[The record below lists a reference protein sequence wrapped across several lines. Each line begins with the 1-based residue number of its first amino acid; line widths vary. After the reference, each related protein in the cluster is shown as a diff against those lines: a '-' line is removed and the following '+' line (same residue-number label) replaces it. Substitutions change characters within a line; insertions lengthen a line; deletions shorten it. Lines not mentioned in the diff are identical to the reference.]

1 MCFSGRKLMSLNQ
14 KEASVSNSAQQDL
27 ARQAATVVGALFQVL
42 AGAIVPIGAIA
53 GETPSLVIPAD
64 YAFAIWGPIFLLCLA
79 YAAYQALPANQGNPL
94 LRRVGWFFAGAFFLN
109 GLWEVLVPLR
119 QPVLLQA
126 ILAGI
131 FACLVAI
138 AYLRLVR
145 WDRGD
150 LRWADRWL
158 VALPLGLLFGW
169 ITAANV
175 VSFND
180 TLVELGILGSGVG
193 GALVGTFLLL
203 LGAVL
208 ASAVILVSGAGPLH
222 TLLAYAVAVL
232 WAFAGVVV
240 EQYDASL
247 LTTGAAVV
255 SAAFVALVL
264 FGALRRGRPQQ
275 GAGRTAQPG
284 TA

>member
-1 MCFSGRKLMSLNQ
+1 MEAAYQ
-14 KEASVSNSAQQDL
+14 KEASVSNSAKRDL

-53 GETPSLVIPAD
+53 GESPSLVIPAN

-79 YAAYQALPANQGNPL
+79 YATYQALPTNRDNPL
-94 LRRVGWFFAGAFFLN
+94 LRRVGWFFAGAFLLN

-131 FACLVAI
+131 FACSAVAH
-138 AYLRLVR
+138 LRLVR
-145 WDRGD
+145 WDRGV
-150 LRWADRWL
+150 LSRADRWL

-193 GALVGTFLLL
+193 GALVGAFLLL
-203 LGAVL
+203 VGAVL
-208 ASAVILVSGAGPLH
+208 ASAMILVSGVGTLQS
-222 TLLAYAVAVL
+222 LLAYATAVL
-232 WAFAGVVV
+232 WALAGVVV
-240 EQYDASL
+240 KQYDASL
-247 LTTGAAVV
+247 LTTCAAGI
-255 SAAFVALVL
+255 SAALVALVL
-264 FGALRRGRPQQ
+264 FGALRRGGCSGERI
-275 GAGRTAQPG
+275 GRRSPELLKPPCW
-284 TA
+284 

>member
-1 MCFSGRKLMSLNQ
+1 MSNDG
-14 KEASVSNSAQQDL
+14 KRDL
-27 ARQAATVVGALFQVL
+27 ARQVATVVGALFQML

-53 GETPSLVIPAD
+53 GQTPSLVRPSD

-79 YAAYQALPANQGNPL
+79 YAAFQALPANRANPL

-131 FACLVAI
+131 FACLAV
-138 AYLRLVR
+138 AYLRLMRSEHSVFGR
-145 WDRGD
+145 
-150 LRWADRWL
+150 ADRWL

-180 TLVELGILGSGVG
+180 TLVQTGLLGSGIG
-193 GALVGTFLLL
+193 GALVGAFLLVAGAAL
-203 LGAVL
+203 ALG
-208 ASAVILVSGAGPLH
+208 VILVSKAGPLQG
-222 TLLAYAVAVL
+222 LIAYAAAVL
-232 WAFAGVVV
+232 WALVGVIVT
-240 EQYDASL
+240 QYDASL
-247 LTTGAAVV
+247 LTTGAALL
-255 SAAFVALVL
+255 SAALVTMALISTL
-264 FGALRRGRPQQ
+264 RGRRAHI
-275 GAGRTAQPG
+275 GASPSVRPRAAGEG
-284 TA
+284 G

>member
-1 MCFSGRKLMSLNQ
+1 MSN
-14 KEASVSNSAQQDL
+14 EAKRDL
-27 ARQAATVVGALFQVL
+27 ARQVLTVVGALFQVL

-53 GETPSLVIPAD
+53 KETPSLVIPAD

-79 YAAYQALPANQGNPL
+79 YATYQALPANRDNPL
-94 LRRVGWFFAGAFFLN
+94 LRRVGWFFAGAFLLN

-119 QPVLLQA
+119 QPVVLQA

-131 FACLVAI
+131 FACLAV

-145 WDRGD
+145 SEHGVIR
-150 LRWADRWL
+150 RADRWL

-193 GALVGTFLLL
+193 GALVGAFLLL
-203 LGAVL
+203 VGAVL
-208 ASAVILVSGAGPLH
+208 ASAVIWVGRAGPLQG
-222 TLLAYAVAVL
+222 LLAYAGAVL
-232 WAFAGVVV
+232 WALVGVVV
-240 EQYDASL
+240 NQYDASL
-247 LTTGAAVV
+247 LTSGAALL
-255 SAAFVALVL
+255 SVALVTAAL
-264 FGALRRGRPQQ
+264 VGVLRRRRPHLGTGRSVRPRV
-275 GAGRTAQPG
+275 A
-284 TA
+284 

>member
-1 MCFSGRKLMSLNQ
+1 MGNDAK
-14 KEASVSNSAQQDL
+14 QDL
-27 ARQAATVVGALFQVL
+27 SRQAATVVGALFQVL
-42 AGAIVPIGAIA
+42 AGTIVPIGAIA
-53 GETPSLVIPAD
+53 GETSSLVVPSD

-79 YAAYQALPANQGNPL
+79 YAAYQALPANRANPL

-131 FACLVAI
+131 FACLAV

-145 WDRGD
+145 SAHGV
-150 LRWADRWL
+150 LGQADRWL

-180 TLVELGILGSGVG
+180 TLVETGLLGSGVG
-193 GALVGTFLLL
+193 GALVGACLLL
-203 LGAVL
+203 AGA
-208 ASAVILVSGAGPLH
+208 AVAYVVIWVSKAGPLQA
-222 TLLAYAVAVL
+222 LLAYTGAVL
-232 WAFAGVVV
+232 WALAGVVV
-240 EQYDASL
+240 NQYDTSL
-247 LTTGAAVV
+247 LTTGAALL
-255 SAAFVALVL
+255 SAALVAMSLISTL
-264 FGALRRGRPQQ
+264 RGRRPHI
-275 GAGRTAQPG
+275 GVRRSVRPRAT
-284 TA
+284 

>member
-1 MCFSGRKLMSLNQ
+1 MSNDA
-14 KEASVSNSAQQDL
+14 KWDL
-27 ARQAATVVGALFQVL
+27 PRQVATVVGAVFQVL

-53 GETPSLVIPAD
+53 KETPSLVIPAD
-64 YAFAIWGPIFLLCLA
+64 YAFAIWGPLFLLCLA
-79 YAAYQALPANQGNPL
+79 YATYQALPANRHNPL
-94 LRRVGWFFAGAFFLN
+94 LQRVGWFLAGAFFLN

-119 QPVLLQA
+119 QPVMLQA

-131 FACLVAI
+131 FACLAVG
-138 AYLRLVR
+138 YVRLVR
-145 WDRGD
+145 SDRSVWN
-150 LRWADRWL
+150 RANRWL

-193 GALVGTFLLL
+193 GALVGAFLLL

-208 ASAVILVSGAGPLH
+208 ASWVILVSAVSPLQS
-222 TLLAYAVAVL
+222 LLAYATSVL
-232 WAFAGVVV
+232 WALAGVVV

-255 SAAFVALVL
+255 SAMLVALVL
-264 FGALRRGRPQQ
+264 FGALRKGRLQQ
-275 GAGRTAQPG
+275 RADRTVQPE

>member
-1 MCFSGRKLMSLNQ
+1 M
-14 KEASVSNSAQQDL
+14 SNSAQRDL

-79 YAAYQALPANQGNPL
+79 YATYQALPANRNDPL

-131 FACLVAI
+131 FACLAI

-145 WDRGD
+145 WDRGV

-180 TLVELGILGSGVG
+180 TLVELGLLGSGVG
-193 GALVGTFLLL
+193 AALVGASLLIV
-203 LGAVL
+203 GAAL
-208 ASAVILVSGAGPLH
+208 ACAVIWVGREGPA
-222 TLLAYAVAVL
+222 TGRLAYAGAVL
-232 WAFAGVVV
+232 WALVGGGGN
-240 EQYDASL
+240 QDDASL
-247 LTTGAAVV
+247 PTTGAALL
-255 SAAFVALVL
+255 SAAPVALAIIGPL
-264 FGALRRGRPQQ
+264 HGRRPHIGASRSVRHRA
-275 GAGRTAQPG
+275 AGKG
-284 TA
+284 GW

>member
-1 MCFSGRKLMSLNQ
+1 MKIVYQKGASMSNDG
-14 KEASVSNSAQQDL
+14 KRDV

-53 GETPSLVIPAD
+53 GERPSLVIPAD

-79 YAAYQALPANQGNPL
+79 YATYQALPANRHDPL
-94 LRRVGWFFAGAFFLN
+94 LRLVGWFFAGAFFLN

-131 FACLVAI
+131 FACSAVAH
-138 AYLRLVR
+138 LRLVR
-145 WDRGD
+145 WDRGE
-150 LRWADRWL
+150 LSRADRWL

-180 TLVELGILGSGVG
+180 TLVEVGILGSGVG
-193 GALVGTFLLL
+193 GALVGAFLLL
-203 LGAVL
+203 IGAVL
-208 ASAVILVSGAGPLH
+208 ASAVVLVSAVGPLQS
-222 TLLAYAVAVL
+222 LLAYTAAVL
-232 WAFAGVVV
+232 WALAGVVV
-240 EQYDASL
+240 KQYDASL

-255 SAAFVALVL
+255 AVLLVALVL
-264 FGALRRGRPQQ
+264 FGALRRGRLQR
-275 GAGRTAQPG
+275 GADRTAQPG

>member
-1 MCFSGRKLMSLNQ
+1 MRNNGKRD
-14 KEASVSNSAQQDL
+14 V

-79 YAAYQALPANQGNPL
+79 YATYQALPANRHDPL

-131 FACLVAI
+131 FACSAVAH
-138 AYLRLVR
+138 LRLVR
-145 WDRGD
+145 WDRGE
-150 LRWADRWL
+150 LSRADRWL

-193 GALVGTFLLL
+193 GALVGAFLLL
-203 LGAVL
+203 IGAVL
-208 ASAVILVSGAGPLH
+208 ASAVVLVSEVGPLQS
-222 TLLAYAVAVL
+222 LLAYTTAVL
-232 WAFAGVVV
+232 WALAGVVV
-240 EQYDASL
+240 KQYDASL

-255 SAAFVALVL
+255 AVLLVALVL
-264 FGALRRGRPQQ
+264 LGALRRGRLQR
-275 GAGRTAQPG
+275 GADRTAQPE

>member
-1 MCFSGRKLMSLNQ
+1 MKAAYQ
-14 KEASVSNSAQQDL
+14 KEASVSNSAKRDL

-79 YAAYQALPANQGNPL
+79 YATYQALPTNRDNPL
-94 LRRVGWFFAGAFFLN
+94 LRRVGWFFAGAFLLN

-119 QPVLLQA
+119 QPVVLQA
-126 ILAGI
+126 ILAGV
-131 FACLVAI
+131 FACSAVAH
-138 AYLRLVR
+138 LRLVR
-145 WDRGD
+145 WDRGV
-150 LRWADRWL
+150 LSRADRWL

-180 TLVELGILGSGVG
+180 TLVEFGILGSGVG
-193 GALVGTFLLL
+193 GALVGAFLLL
-203 LGAVL
+203 VGAVL
-208 ASAVILVSGAGPLH
+208 ASAMILVSGVGTLQS
-222 TLLAYAVAVL
+222 LLAYATAVL
-232 WAFAGVVV
+232 WALAGVVV
-240 EQYDASL
+240 KQYDASL
-247 LTTGAAVV
+247 LTTCAAGI
-255 SAAFVALVL
+255 SAALVALIL
-264 FGALRRGRPQQ
+264 FGALRRGRLQR
-275 GAGRTAQPG
+275 GADRTAQPG

>member
-1 MCFSGRKLMSLNQ
+1 MGNNGER
-14 KEASVSNSAQQDL
+14 DL
-27 ARQAATVVGALFQVL
+27 ARQVVTVVGALFQVL

-53 GETPSLVIPAD
+53 KETPSLVIPSD
-64 YAFAIWGPIFLLCLA
+64 YAFAIWGAIFLLCLA
-79 YAAYQALPANQGNPL
+79 YAAYQALPANRQNPL
-94 LRRVGWFFAGAFFLN
+94 LRRVGWFFAGAFLLN

-119 QPVLLQA
+119 PPILLQA

-131 FACLVAI
+131 FACSAV

-145 WDRGD
+145 SDRGV
-150 LRWADRWL
+150 LSWADRWL

-193 GALVGTFLLL
+193 GALVGAFLLL

-208 ASAVILVSGAGPLH
+208 ASWVILVSAVSPLQS
-222 TLLAYAVAVL
+222 LLAYATSVL
-232 WAFAGVVV
+232 WALAGVVV

-255 SAAFVALVL
+255 SAVLVALVL
-264 FGALRRGRPQQ
+264 FGALRKGRLQQ
-275 GAGRTAQPG
+275 GADRTVQPE

>member
-1 MCFSGRKLMSLNQ
+1 M
-14 KEASVSNSAQQDL
+14 VNSAKRDL
-27 ARQAATVVGALFQVL
+27 GRQAATVVGALFQVL

-53 GETPSLVIPAD
+53 KETPSLVIPAD

-79 YAAYQALPANQGNPL
+79 YAAYQALPANRRNPL

-109 GLWEVLVPLR
+109 GLWEVFVPLR

-131 FACLVAI
+131 FVCLAI
-138 AYLRLVR
+138 TYLRLVR
-145 WDRGD
+145 CERGG
-150 LRWADRWL
+150 LNRADRWF

-180 TLVELGILGSGVG
+180 MLVELGLLGVGVG
-193 GALVGTFLLL
+193 GALVGAALLL
-203 LGAVL
+203 VGATL
-208 ASAVILVSGAGPLH
+208 ASAVISVGRAGPLQG
-222 TLLAYAVAVL
+222 LFAYAAAVL
-232 WAFAGVVV
+232 WALAGVVV
-240 EQYDASL
+240 NHYDASL
-247 LTTGAAVV
+247 LTTVASLLSMALV
-255 SAAFVALVL
+255 AVALI
-264 FGALRRGRPQQ
+264 GALRRRRPRI
-275 GAGRTAQPG
+275 GAGRSSVRPG